1 MRLQWCVE
9 WFLCW
14 FMLLLAGWMATKG
27 EKGGERE
34 DTRQI
39 VISSRSKTK
48 RFSSLFFLFFL
59 EIQDDI
65 VIKSVAFV
73 KEHS

>member
-1 MRLQWCVE
+1 MVCGVVFVLVV
-9 WFLCW
+9 
-14 FMLLLAGWMATKG
+14 LLLVGWMPTKG

-48 RFSSLFFLFFL
+48 RFSSFFFG
-59 EIQDDI
+59 DGI